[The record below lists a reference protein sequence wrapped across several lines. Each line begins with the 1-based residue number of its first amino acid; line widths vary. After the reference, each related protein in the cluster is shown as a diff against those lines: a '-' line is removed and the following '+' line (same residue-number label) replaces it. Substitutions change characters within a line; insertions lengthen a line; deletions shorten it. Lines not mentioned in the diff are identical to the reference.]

1 LIAKC
6 YARPGVPTTARP
18 IALTLAWRR
27 LTNPAVTKRRNCV
40 QPQAATIVI
49 VNDFGSVN
57 GGISKVAIDS
67 AKGLSR
73 RGRDVIYFCAA
84 SPIDPG
90 LAQAGVRV
98 VCLDQHASLDH
109 PSRLKGAA
117 QNLWNGFAGRRL
129 AALLAESRGRAAVLH
144 MHGWSKALSSSV
156 LQAADASGLPIALT
170 LHDYFSV
177 CPTGTLFHFDTNRIC
192 PLRPMSVACMTRQCD
207 KHSAAMKGFRVL
219 RQLIQQRVAGFPNK
233 RWHLV
238 GVSDFSLDKMA
249 PWLPAGADC
258 RVILNPNDIVRAP
271 PATPGRNSIF
281 MAVGRLSAEKGMT
294 LFAQAARMA
303 GAAAGFI
310 GEGESRGAILTAN
323 PDAQMHGWLDH
334 AATLAM
340 LREARALVFPSIWPE
355 TYGLVVVEALACGI
369 PVVVSDNT
377 AAAGLVTD
385 GETGLVFPSG
395 DAAALADRLGR
406 LRDDDALVERL
417 GQAAYARYWADPT
430 PVDRHLDALETMY
443 GDMQG
448 RQASTTT

>member
-1 LIAKC
+1 
-6 YARPGVPTTARP
+6 
-18 IALTLAWRR
+18 
-27 LTNPAVTKRRNCV
+27 V

-73 RGRDVIYFCAA
+73 RGRDVVYFCAA
-84 SPIDPG
+84 APVDPG
-90 LAQAGVRV
+90 LADAGVRV
-98 VCLDQHASLDH
+98 VCLDQHVSLDH

-117 QNLWNGFAGRRL
+117 QNLWNGFAKRRL
-129 AALLAESRGRAAVLH
+129 ANLLAESPGRATVLH

-170 LHDYFSV
+170 LHDYFPV
-177 CPTGTLFHFDTNRIC
+177 CPTGTLFHFDTNTIC
-192 PLRPMSVACMTRQCD
+192 PLRPMSIACMTRQCD

-219 RQLIQQRVAGFPNK
+219 RQLIQQRAAGFPNK

-238 GVSDFSLDKMA
+238 GVSEFSLDKMA
-249 PWLPAGADC
+249 PWLPPEADY

-271 PATPGRNSIF
+271 PATPERNSVF

-294 LFAQAARMA
+294 VFAEAARMA
-303 GAAAGFI
+303 GVPAAFI
-310 GEGESRGAILTAN
+310 GEGENRDAILAVN
-323 PDAQMHGWLDH
+323 PEAHLYGWLEH
-334 AATLAM
+334 LATMEM
-340 LREARALVFPSIWPE
+340 LRQARALVFPSIWPE

-377 AAAGLVTD
+377 AAEGLVTD
-385 GETGLVFPSG
+385 GVTGLVFPSG

-406 LRDDDALVERL
+406 LRDDALVERL
-417 GQAAYARYWADPT
+417 GQAAYARYWANPT
-430 PVDRHLDALETMY
+430 TLDRHLDALETLY
-443 GDMQG
+443 SDMQG
-448 RQASTTT
+448 R